1 MEIKTGAGDLPAPKI
16 LFEKVLTNVSGCAK
30 IRVQKTKGARKMKT
44 VCDNVAAEE
53 LFLYTI
59 NNGTIYQCSIK
70 PLIANYRKK
79 ISKNQYDREKA
90 IKGFEHVAKVGAMHY
105 EKEFL
110 LKKYYIVFNAATR
123 REAAK
128 RILEFFEDEIWEG

>member
-1 MEIKTGAGDLPAPKI
+1 MPALKI
-16 LFEKVLTNVSGCAK
+16 LFEKVLTNVLGCDIIKA
-30 IRVQKTKGARKMKT
+30 QKTKGDRNMKT

-53 LFLYTI
+53 LFLYAI
-59 NNGTIYQCSIK
+59 NSSTIYSCSIK

-79 ISKNQYDREKA
+79 ISKNQYDGEKA
-90 IKGFEHVAKVGAMHY
+90 IKGFENIAKIAAMHY

-110 LKKYYIVFNAATR
+110 LKKYYTVFNAETR

-128 RILEFFEDEIWEG
+128 LILDYFEDEIMEVE

>member
-1 MEIKTGAGDLPAPKI
+1 
-16 LFEKVLTNVSGCAK
+16 
-30 IRVQKTKGARKMKT
+30 MKT

-53 LFLYTI
+53 LFLYAI
-59 NNGTIYQCSIK
+59 NSSTIYQCSIK

-79 ISKNQYDREKA
+79 IAKNQYDSEKA
-90 IKGFEHVAKVGAMHY
+90 VKGFENIAKIAAMHY

-110 LKKYYIVFNAATR
+110 LNKYYTVFNAGTR

-128 RILEFFEDEIWEG
+128 LILEYFEDEILEGLQ

>member
-1 MEIKTGAGDLPAPKI
+1 
-16 LFEKVLTNVSGCAK
+16 
-30 IRVQKTKGARKMKT
+30 MKT
-44 VCDNVAAEE
+44 IADHNAAEE
-53 LFLYTI
+53 LFLYTV
-59 NNGTIYQCSIK
+59 NNSTVYSCSIK

-105 EKEFL
+105 EKDFL
-110 LKKYYIVFNAATR
+110 STKYYIVFNAATR

-128 RILEFFEDEIWEG
+128 RILEFFEDKIWEVE

>member
-1 MEIKTGAGDLPAPKI
+1 
-16 LFEKVLTNVSGCAK
+16 
-30 IRVQKTKGARKMKT
+30 MKT
-44 VCDNVAAEE
+44 VADKIAAKE
-53 LFLYTI
+53 LLLYTV
-59 NNGTIYQCSIK
+59 NNGTIYMNSIK

-79 ISKNQYDREKA
+79 ISKNQYDRVKA

-110 LKKYYIVFNAATR
+110 SNKYYIVFNAATR

-128 RILEFFEDEIWEG
+128 LMLEFFEDEIWEG